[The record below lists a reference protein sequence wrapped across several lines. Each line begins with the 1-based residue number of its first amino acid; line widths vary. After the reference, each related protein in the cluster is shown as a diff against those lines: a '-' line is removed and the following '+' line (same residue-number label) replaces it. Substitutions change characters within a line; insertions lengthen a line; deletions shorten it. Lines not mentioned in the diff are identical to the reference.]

1 MTKIVILTG
10 AGISAESGLA
20 TFHDKQG
27 LWAQHRIEDVAAP
40 RAFARNPKLVHDF
53 YNARRAQ
60 AVKVE
65 PNVAHRALSEL
76 ESNLDGDVLIITQ
89 NVDSPH
95 EKAGSKNV
103 IHMHGALDKALC
115 SACGFRSRAPAVM
128 SPTAR
133 CPRCHAPALRPDVV
147 WFGEIPYAMQQISR
161 ALSAAD
167 IFVSIGTSGEVNPT
181 ANFVTKAAFYGA
193 HTIELN
199 FNPTASTSR
208 FAERRFGLASELVP
222 KWVAEELNR

>member
-1 MTKIVILTG
+1 
-10 AGISAESGLA
+10 
-20 TFHDKQG
+20 
-27 LWAQHRIEDVAAP
+27 
-40 RAFARNPKLVHDF
+40 
-53 YNARRAQ
+53 
-60 AVKVE
+60 
-65 PNVAHRALSEL
+65 
-76 ESNLDGDVLIITQ
+76 
-89 NVDSPH
+89 
-95 EKAGSKNV
+95 
-103 IHMHGALDKALC
+103 
-115 SACGFRSRAPAVM
+115 
-128 SPTAR
+128 
-133 CPRCHAPALRPDVV
+133 
-147 WFGEIPYAMQQISR
+147 MQQISR